1 MRSMFKFVLQPLLD
15 FRRRIEEKV
24 LIEHAGRVRRFERE
38 KERLER
44 LRNEKSLLARR
55 FSEMQQGVMK
65 AGDIAALFD
74 YLGRVNIEER
84 SQEDVVR
91 KAAEELEEKRRD
103 LLEAVKKRKAIE
115 VLKDRQREAYKQE
128 LARKEIRRLD
138 DFGIDQYKR
147 NEGKED
153 HHRL

>member
-1 MRSMFKFVLQPLLD
+1 MFKFALQPLLD

-24 LIEHAGRVRRFERE
+24 LIEYAGRVRRFERE

-91 KAAEELEEKRRD
+91 KAAEELEEKRQD

-115 VLKDRQREAYKQE
+115 VLRDRQHEAYRQA
-128 LARKEIRRLD
+128 LVRKEIRRLD
-138 DFGIDQYKR
+138 EFGIDQYER
-147 NEGKED
+147 HEGKEG

>member
-1 MRSMFKFVLQPLLD
+1 MFKFVLQPLLD

-24 LIEHAGRVRRFERE
+24 LIEYAGRVRRFERE

-55 FSEMQQGVMK
+55 FSDMQRGVMK

-74 YLGRVNIEER
+74 YLGRVNVEER
-84 SQEDVVR
+84 SQEEVVR

-115 VLKDRQREAYKQE
+115 VLKDRQREAYRQG

-138 DFGIDQYKR
+138 EFGIDQYKR
-147 NEGKED
+147 NEGKEG